1 MSQHQEPLTA
11 PTPLSN
17 DLLTL
22 DQAIT
27 RSEMVATLHR
37 EAGRPA
43 QAARAQ
49 QMADWLRELQ
59 TLRAAMNMEPARVT
73 G

>member
-1 MSQHQEPLTA
+1 MEHQQPLTA
-11 PTPLSN
+11 PTPLSK

-22 DQAIT
+22 EEAIT
-27 RSEMVATLHR
+27 RSEFVAVTHR
-37 EAGRPA
+37 EAGRPV

-59 TLRAAMNMEPARVT
+59 TLRAAMNMEPARVS

>member
-1 MSQHQEPLTA
+1 MEHQQPLTA
-11 PTPLSN
+11 PRPLSN

-22 DQAIT
+22 DQAIV
-27 RSEMVATLHR
+27 RIESVVKSHR
-37 EAGRPA
+37 LKNRTMEAV
-43 QAARAQ
+43 RAQ
-49 QMADWLRELQ
+49 QVADWLRELQ

>member
-1 MSQHQEPLTA
+1 MSHQEPLTA
-11 PTPLSN
+11 PVPLSR

-22 DQAIT
+22 DKAIE
-27 RSEMVATLHR
+27 RSQFVADAHR
-37 EAGRPA
+37 DAGRA
-43 QAARAQ
+43 VQAVRAQ

-59 TLRAAMNMEPARVT
+59 TLRAAMNMEPGRVS

>member
-1 MSQHQEPLTA
+1 MERQQPLTA
-11 PTPLSN
+11 PRPLSN

-27 RSEMVATLHR
+27 RTEYTATVHR
-37 EAGRPA
+37 EAGRA
-43 QAARAQ
+43 IQAARAQ

-59 TLRAAMNMEPARVT
+59 TLRAAMNMEPGRVH